1 MQLILLIFVES
12 PFPLFGS
19 TFKPKKEFNYAN
31 SLSYL
36 SIHIDVPIHC
46 NHGYLLSYFFQC
58 ETSPASDVP
67 AISLPAG
74 HCITICLCTLNPDIS
89 YLEYAGFCDIPKV
102 FLPNFEA
109 VIEANELGIIVTPC
123 SCSMLTVCC
132 SYNDIVLSTDHV
144 GLLIICCC
152 MLEKMFG

>member
-1 MQLILLIFVES
+1 MPVVLAISVFTLM
-12 PFPLFGS
+12 
-19 TFKPKKEFNYAN
+19 
-31 SLSYL
+31 SLYTVTMVTYCHTL
-36 SIHIDVPIHC
+36 
-46 NHGYLLSYFFQC
+46 FQC

-123 SCSMLTVCC
+123 SCSMLTVSG

-144 GLLIICCC
+144 GLLIISCC